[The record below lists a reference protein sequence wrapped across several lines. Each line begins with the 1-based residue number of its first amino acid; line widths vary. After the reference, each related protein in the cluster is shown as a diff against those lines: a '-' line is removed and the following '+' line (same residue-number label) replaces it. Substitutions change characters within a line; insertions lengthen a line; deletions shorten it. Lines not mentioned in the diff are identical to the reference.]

1 LKFGFHV
8 SIKGTIDQSVDR
20 AKQLGCDCFQ
30 IFTRNPR
37 GWKISKL
44 SKEEIQTFREK
55 IEQSG
60 IGPVVSH
67 MPYLP
72 NLASPSKTIW
82 RLSVK
87 ALQSELERCDRLGI
101 PYIVTHLGSH
111 MGAGMEVG
119 FDRLIGGINQS
130 LDADHGRTVVL
141 LEIMAGQ
148 KNSMGSKF
156 EDIQTIRSGVSR
168 RERVGVCFDTAHAY
182 AAGYDLRTE
191 GGLNKTVE
199 QFDRII
205 GLSNLKIVHINDSA
219 VSIGSRRDLHEH
231 VGRGYIGEKGFRLF
245 FHHPSLRELPMILE
259 TPLEKPGDDVRN
271 LARVRK
277 LAA

>member
-1 LKFGFHV
+1 MKFGFHV
-8 SIKGTIDQSVDR
+8 SIAGSIDRSVDR

-44 SKEEIQTFREK
+44 SKDEIQSFREK

-87 ALQSELERCDRLGI
+87 ALQSELERCDKLGI

-119 FDRLIGGINQS
+119 FDRLIGGINQC
-130 LDADHGRTVVL
+130 LDADQGTTMVL

-199 QFDRII
+199 QFDRIV
-205 GLSNLKIVHINDSA
+205 GLSNLKIIHINDSA
-219 VSIGSRRDLHEH
+219 VSIGSGRDLHEH
-231 VGRGYIGEKGFRLF
+231 VGGGYIGEKGFRFF
-245 FHHPSLRELPMILE
+245 FHHPSLRESPMILE
-259 TPLEKPGDDVRN
+259 TPLEKSGDDVRN